1 MAHLELNP
9 NPLVSITSFSHETF
23 PKSVSQTYIKY
34 KEGKSQEKLRE
45 IVARIENPMLCNF
58 YHMPE
63 K

>member
-9 NPLVSITSFSHETF
+9 NPLVPITTFSHETF
-23 PKSVSQTYIKY
+23 LESVSQTYIKY

-45 IVARIENPMLCNF
+45 IVARIEKRMLFNF
-58 YHMPE
+58 YHTPE